1 MKKSILVL
9 FLILIVRIG
18 YACDCKEF
26 SKDVEFDRSNNIF
39 IGEIISINENYIGV
53 KVIENFK
60 GNLTDV
66 VLFNQSSCSISPELA
81 EKWLIYT
88 KGDKELEV
96 TMCGWSRNLKHP
108 ENSFH
113 YLPMVF
119 LDRNCKEEIIRLNK
133 INASLE
139 LNLDLKNLREWK
151 RDNQQKTFI
160 IKNKSIIIAIIITS
174 LLVLCIFLI
183 IKNHQLKNRI

>member
-9 FLILIVRIG
+9 FLVLIVRIG

-39 IGEIISINENYIGV
+39 IGEIISITENYIGV

-96 TMCGWSRNLKHP
+96 TMCEWSRDLKHP
-108 ENSFH
+108 ENSIH
-113 YLPMVF
+113 YLPVVF
-119 LDRNCKEEIIRLNK
+119 IDGNCREEIIRLNK
-133 INASLE
+133 KNASLE
-139 LNLDLKNLREWK
+139 LSLDLKNLREWK
-151 RDNQQKTFI
+151 EINQQQTFL
-160 IKNKSIIIAIIITS
+160 IKNKSVLIALIITF
-174 LLVLCIFLI
+174 LLFLSIFLI
-183 IKNHQLKNRI
+183 IKNRQLKNRI